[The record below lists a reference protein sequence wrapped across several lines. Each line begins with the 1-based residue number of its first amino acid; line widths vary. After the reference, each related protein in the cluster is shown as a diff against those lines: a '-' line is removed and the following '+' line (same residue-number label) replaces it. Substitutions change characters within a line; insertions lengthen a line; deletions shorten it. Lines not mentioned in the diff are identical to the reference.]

1 MLRPLQVLKRYAPHD
16 GTLAALLAT
25 RVAVAPEH
33 DALVFEESAISYARL
48 HALVDRAEAM
58 YAQRGVRPGDRVG
71 VMSTNHP
78 STVVTL
84 LALARLGAVM
94 VPVNPDYRAAEA
106 GYVFGHAQVCGVL
119 CSPDVLATVREALA
133 GMADALWL
141 MLNRA
146 VADTALPVF
155 DEAVTAAPSE
165 APPEAGSPD
174 APCVF
179 IYTSGTTG
187 FPKGVMHGQ
196 RTLILAGE
204 GFVQRMYLQPED
216 RLLAILPMFHINALF
231 YSLAGALAAGATL
244 VLLPRFSASTFWA
257 DVARTRATEA
267 NTIAAVSNILLRRPR
282 SEFVP
287 GHSLRKIYGAPF
299 SPETYEVFQRE
310 FGVPTLIEGY
320 GMSEIPGAL
329 NNPFE
334 GPHKIGSMG
343 RPSTHPDPNVQLAQL
358 KIVDDDGHELPDGQ
372 TGELVVKTPLAM
384 QGYYRD
390 PAQTATAFRDG
401 WFLTGDLAW
410 RDADGYFWFVAR
422 KKDIIRKRGE
432 NISGAELDR
441 VIESHPAVL
450 QGRRDCGA
458 GSAGRR
464 RDPGGHRAQAGRRC
478 RCAADRGLVSRAA
491 GADQGAALRGL
502 RRRLAADADAPRRQ
516 VPAARGRHAARTGRG
531 PARRRGLSR
540 HLARCL
546 RVHSARG
553 AASSA
558 RSSVFSTLP

>member
-1 MLRPLQVLKRYAPHD
+1 MLSPLQALRLYAPHD
-16 GTLAALLAT
+16 GTLASLLAA
-25 RVAVAPEH
+25 RVAAAPER
-33 DALVFEESAISYARL
+33 DALVFE
-48 HALVDRAEAM
+48 DRALGYAQLQRLAQQAAAM
-58 YAQRGVRPGDRVG
+58 YAARGVRCGDRIG

-78 STVVTL
+78 STVITL

-106 GYVFGHAQVCGVL
+106 GYVFAHAQVNGVL
-119 CSPDVLATVREALA
+119 CAPDVLDTVREAVTA
-133 GMADALWL
+133 INPAPWL
-141 MLNRA
+141 MLNRSA
-146 VADTALPVF
+146 NGAGLPVF
-155 DEAVTAAPSE
+155 DDAVAAASGEPMADE
-165 APPEAGSPD
+165 GSAD

-187 FPKGVMHGQ
+187 FPKGVIHGQ

-204 GFVQRMYLQPED
+204 GFVQRMYLQPDD

-244 VLLPRFSASTFWA
+244 ILLPRFSASTFWA

-287 GHSLRKIYGAPF
+287 GHALRKIYGAPF
-299 SPETYEVFQRE
+299 SAETYDVFQRE

-343 RPSTHPDPNVQLAQL
+343 MPSVHPDPAVQLAQL
-358 KIVDDDGHELPDGQ
+358 RIVDDDGRELPDGQ

-390 PAQTATAFRDG
+390 PEQTRGAFRDG

-450 QGRRDCGA
+450 QAAAIPVPDALGEDEILVAVVRK
-458 GSAGRR
+458 
-464 RDPGGHRAQAGRRC
+464 PGGELDAAAVAAWCRERLAPIKVPRYVVFVDTLPQTPTHRVAKYKLRADVALRERAVDLRAQ
-478 RCAADRGLVSRAA
+478 
-491 GADQGAALRGL
+491 
-502 RRRLAADADAPRRQ
+502 
-516 VPAARGRHAARTGRG
+516 TG
-531 PARRRGLSR
+531 
-540 HLARCL
+540 
-546 RVHSARG
+546 
-553 AASSA
+553 
-558 RSSVFSTLP
+558 

>member
-1 MLRPLQVLKRYAPHD
+1 MPAMLRPLQVLRLYAPHE
-16 GTLAALLAT
+16 GTLATLLAT
-25 RVAVAPEH
+25 RVAVAPER
-33 DALVFEESAISYARL
+33 DALVFEDRTIGYEHL
-48 HALVDRAEAM
+48 HTLAQRAAAM
-58 YAQRGVRPGDRVG
+58 YAARGVGAGDRIG

-78 STVVTL
+78 STVITL

-94 VPVNPDYRAAEA
+94 VPVNPDYRATEA
-106 GYVFGHAQVCGVL
+106 GYVFGHAQVSGVL
-119 CSPDVLATVREALA
+119 SAPEALATVHEAVRDLA
-133 GMADALWL
+133 PTPWL

-146 VADTALPVF
+146 AAGTELPVF
-155 DEAVTAAPSE
+155 DDEVARAPAD
-165 APPEAGSPD
+165 APADAQTPD

-179 IYTSGTTG
+179 VYTSGTTG

-204 GFVQRMYLQPED
+204 GFVQRMVLQPDD
-216 RLLAILPMFHINALF
+216 RLLAMLPMFHINALF

-244 VLLPRFSASTFWA
+244 ILLPRFSAGTFWTE
-257 DVARTRATEA
+257 VSRTGATEA

-287 GHSLRKIYGAPF
+287 GHALRKIYGAPF

-343 RPSTHPDPNVQLAQL
+343 RPSTHPDPNMQLAQL
-358 KIVDDDGHELPDGQ
+358 KIVDDDGRELPDGQ

-390 PAQTATAFRDG
+390 PAQTAAAFRDG

-450 QGRRDCGA
+450 QAAAVPVPDALGEDEILVAIVRKPGGDVDAQQIAAWCRERLAPIKVPRYVVFVDALPLTPTHRVAKYRLREDATLRARAEDLRAGA
-458 GSAGRR
+458 G
-464 RDPGGHRAQAGRRC
+464 
-478 RCAADRGLVSRAA
+478 
-491 GADQGAALRGL
+491 
-502 RRRLAADADAPRRQ
+502 
-516 VPAARGRHAARTGRG
+516 
-531 PARRRGLSR
+531 
-540 HLARCL
+540 
-546 RVHSARG
+546 
-553 AASSA
+553 
-558 RSSVFSTLP
+558 